1 MHIDP
6 FAPGDSPQHPAN
18 FGSSEQPDAEQPTP
32 ESPEVARYREL
43 LALYGTAEEQAASAT
58 AQTEDDE
65 LPELDELEGR
75 AEDAAVYRLRLD
87 MFGDE
92 DEKARTDWTFWQL
105 HERFD
110 FGSAPAASAVK
121 AEWVKYA
128 ERVAAVR
135 GESIPRNAEGEP
147 GTVKELQE
155 YASHAFDLEDEF
167 AAQQDED

>member
-18 FGSSEQPDAEQPTP
+18 FGTFQEAPPVAEDPA
-32 ESPEVARYREL
+32 VVKYLEL

-58 AQTEDDE
+58 AESEDNE
-65 LPELDELEGR
+65 LPPFEELEAR

-87 MFGDE
+87 MFGTE
-92 DEKARTDWTFWQL
+92 EEKARTDWTFWQL

-135 GESIPRNAEGEP
+135 GESIPRNADGEP